1 MGPTAQ
7 DFAAAFGLGGTD
19 TAINAADVNGVTLA
33 AIQALAEENEALA
46 LQNQAL
52 EERLAALEALVAEL
66 VSDG

>member
-33 AIQALAEENEALA
+33 AIQALAEENDDLRARVE
-46 LQNQAL
+46 
-52 EERLAALEALVAEL
+52 ALEALVASL
-66 VSDG
+66 LAGG